1 MSAVALVCLVLVTT
15 RVPAQQRD
23 PLQAAYTALG
33 AGVMNTVHVEGFG
46 ATYSVGQAPAPREM
60 WPRVTLKAYEAD
72 INFAQGAM
80 RVSLVRE
87 MGPVPPRGGG
97 LPFVGEQ
104 RVLQFVNGSMA
115 WDQAVPNPPP
125 PARGGPPPAAG
136 AAPAPPPPPPPPP
149 PPGPPQAQPQ
159 AAAERLQQVLA
170 LPQGFLKAARANKAT
185 TRPVPQGTEVT
196 FTASGRRFVGLIN
209 ARNEVDRVRTWV
221 DNPVLGDMLVET
233 TFRDYEASPSGV
245 LFPMHITQSQGG
257 YPALDLWL
265 SVVTVNTNIDI
276 VVPDAVKTAKPAVVR
291 VDVEKIADGVHY
303 LRGGSH
309 HSVAIEMRDH
319 VVLVEAPLDAARA
332 AAVVAKVKELL
343 PQKPIRF
350 VINTHSHFDHSGG
363 LRTLVSEGAT
373 VVTQDANKPFYE
385 TAWAAPRTIN
395 PDALSASRKPAV
407 FQTFADKHVLSDGVR
422 TIEVHRIAGSPHND
436 AFAMVYLPAE
446 KLLIE
451 ADAFT
456 PGPAPPAPAAGAKP
470 AAPAAA
476 SAPGS
481 PPPPPSPTTINL
493 YDNVQRLKLDVA
505 RIAAL
510 HGPRL
515 ASIDDLARA
524 AGK

>member
-1 MSAVALVCLVLVTT
+1 MNQRIQRLIAMSAVALVCLLLVTA
-15 RVPAQQRD
+15 RLPAQQRD
-23 PLQAAYTALG
+23 PLLAAYNALG
-33 AGVMNTVHVEGFG
+33 AGVMNTVHLEGFG

-72 INFAQGAM
+72 VNFAQGGM
-80 RVSLVRE
+80 RVSLIRE
-87 MGPVPPRGGG
+87 MGAVPPRGGG
-97 LPFVGEQ
+97 VPFVGEQ
-104 RVLQFVNGSMA
+104 RVLQFVSGGAA

-159 AAAERLQQVLA
+159 AAAERLQQITA

-185 TRPVPQGTEVT
+185 VRVVPQGTEVS
-196 FTASGRRFVGLIN
+196 FSANGRRFVGLLN
-209 ARNEVDRVRTWV
+209 ARNEVDRVHTWV

-233 TFRDYEASPSGV
+233 VFRDYERGPSGV

-257 YPALDLWL
+257 YPALDVWL
-265 SVVTVNTNIDI
+265 SVVTMNTNIDI
-276 VVPDAVKTAKPAVVR
+276 PVPDAVKTAKPAAVR
-291 VDVEKIADGVHY
+291 VDVEKISEGVHY

-332 AAVVAKVKELL
+332 SAVVAKVKELL
-343 PQKPIRF
+343 PQKPIRA
-350 VINTHSHFDHSGG
+350 VVNTHSHFDHSGG
-363 LRTLVSEGAT
+363 LRTLVHEGAT
-373 VVTQDANKPFYE
+373 VVTHEANKPFYDI
-385 TAWAAPRTIN
+385 AWAAPRTIN
-395 PDALSASRKPAV
+395 PDAMAASRKPAT
-407 FQTFADKHVLSDGVR
+407 FQTFADKHVLTDGAR
-422 TIEVHRIAGSPHND
+422 TVEVHLIAGSPHNE

-456 PGPAPPAPAAGAKP
+456 PGPAPAAGAKP
-470 AAPAAA
+470 PAAA
-476 SAPGS
+476 ATPAPSA
-481 PPPPPSPTTINL
+481 TTVNL
-493 YDNVQRLKLDVA
+493 YENVQRLKLDVA

-510 HGPRL
+510 HGPRV
-515 ASIDDLARA
+515 ASIEDLARA